1 MWGDVWGVV
10 MCGLWE
16 GKGAVNKERLSPIA
30 IDNER
35 HSSSAKTSAAVVSQA
50 LRPAKEDWL
59 LTLCGLTILLCL
71 LPKLL

>member
-1 MWGDVWGVV
+1 MWGDVWGVK
-10 MCGLWE
+10 CGLWE

-35 HSSSAKTSAAVVSQA
+35 HSSSAKTSAAAVSQA

-71 LPKLL
+71 LPQLL